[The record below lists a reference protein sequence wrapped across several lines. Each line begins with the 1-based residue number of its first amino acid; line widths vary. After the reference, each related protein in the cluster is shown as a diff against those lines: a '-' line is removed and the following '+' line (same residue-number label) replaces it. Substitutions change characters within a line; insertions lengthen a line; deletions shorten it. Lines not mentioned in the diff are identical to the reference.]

1 MTENLMEEYD
11 NMKLS
16 ARFLGW
22 GSIAAL
28 GEFLDAFA
36 IVAWSVALVYLDP
49 YYKIPTVLAGLVP
62 AIFGY
67 SWATTAFGGG
77 HISDLIGRK
86 RLYMWDLIIFIIGS
100 ALMVISSFMNYNIVV
115 LIGGYALVGIGVG
128 LDIPASEALVA
139 EISPRRHRGKMM
151 SLVNIWWYI
160 GPITALLIALVS
172 PTNLVG
178 FQILFTF
185 AIGFAILTMILRLLL
200 IESPR
205 YLALK
210 GEVQKLDKELEEALG
225 VSKKNVVPA
234 PVEKLRNYK
243 WKDLFMPGL
252 AGFTIFIMFMNVL
265 WAVPASTFG
274 IYLPYIA
281 ADIGK
286 TGFVGGVVM
295 DLIWFLTSIAGILVY
310 WIYADKPN
318 KTVNR
323 KNMFIVSSIMV
334 AIGFVMFGIIPL
346 KDGIVGVLGVAIVG
360 FFQGFGMWPII
371 WLWGTERFP
380 TSIRAAGR
388 GFLSGTDRYVNY
400 SWTFAFPAI
409 LLVLGLRYVAYILAI
424 MAIVMAISAV
434 FFAPK
439 GGESQSLEQI
449 ESEIS
454 SSRK

>member
-1 MTENLMEEYD
+1 MTETLMKEFD

-16 ARFLGW
+16 GKFIGW
-22 GSIAAL
+22 GSIASL

-67 SWATTAFGGG
+67 AWATTAVGGG

-100 ALMVISSFMNYNIVV
+100 ALMVISSFMHYNIYV

-172 PTNLVG
+172 PANLLG
-178 FQILFTF
+178 FQILFSF
-185 AIGFAILTMILRLLL
+185 AIGFALLTMFLRLLL

-210 GEVQKLDKELEEALG
+210 GDVQKLDKELENALG
-225 VSKKNVVPA
+225 ITNKNIGA
-234 PVEKLRNYK
+234 GQAEKLRNYK

-252 AGFTIFIMFMNVL
+252 AGFTIFIMFMNFL

-274 IYLPYIA
+274 VYLPYIA

-286 TGFVGGVVM
+286 TGFVGGVIM

-310 WIYADKPN
+310 WLYADKPN
-318 KTVNR
+318 KSFNR
-323 KNMFIVSSIMV
+323 RNMFIASSIMV

-346 KDGIVGVLGVAIVG
+346 KDGIAGVLGVAIVG

-371 WLWGTERFP
+371 WVWGTERFP

-388 GFLSGTDRYVNY
+388 GFLSGSDRYVNY
-400 SWTFAFPAI
+400 SWTLAFPAI
-409 LLVLGLRYVAYILAI
+409 LVLLGLKDVAYTLAA

-439 GGESQSLEQI
+439 SGESESLEQI
-449 ESEIS
+449 ESEIIS
-454 SSRK
+454 TSR